1 MDRRIYRRLT
11 AVGSLA
17 LLAGCSLGHTLF
29 GTGPQTTLGQP
40 AATASVFGY
49 AVTDEPEAT
58 LVARQILNAGGNAAD
73 AATAAGFALAV
84 TLPSRAGLGGGGA
97 CILRM
102 PDSHGNLGPATV
114 LSFPPGAPDS
124 AGGTRPAA
132 VPTAARGLLALEA
145 RYGTLP
151 ISSVIVPAERLAAGV
166 PVSPALESDLQVVGP
181 ALLGDPNAAAIF
193 GQGGAVLPAGANLV
207 QPDLAST
214 LEVLRTQGVQGF
226 YQGGFAGQ
234 FATAADQAGGGLTV
248 ADMNAA
254 LPQYLAP
261 DIAQAKNAEIAA
273 IPTTAAPDSALP
285 ASAGFAALDKNGGV
299 VACAVTMNNLFG
311 TGRMAAGTGIL
322 LAASPRTGPVP
333 LLAAAI
339 AYKPGGGFLAA
350 ATGTGQQG
358 AAQAAAQGIANA
370 LANQPAAPVAEPG
383 RANIIS
389 CPGGV
394 PGAEATCTASAD
406 PRGQGLAIGGR

>member
-1 MDRRIYRRLT
+1 
-11 AVGSLA
+11 
-17 LLAGCSLGHTLF
+17 
-29 GTGPQTTLGQP
+29 
-40 AATASVFGY
+40 
-49 AVTDEPEAT
+49 
-58 LVARQILNAGGNAAD
+58 
-73 AATAAGFALAV
+73 
-84 TLPSRAGLGGGGA
+84 
-97 CILRM
+97 
-102 PDSHGNLGPATV
+102 
-114 LSFPPGAPDS
+114 
-124 AGGTRPAA
+124 
-132 VPTAARGLLALEA
+132 
-145 RYGTLP
+145 
-151 ISSVIVPAERLAAGV
+151 
-166 PVSPALESDLQVVGP
+166 
-181 ALLGDPNAAAIF
+181 LLGDPNAAAIF
-193 GQGGAVLPAGANLV
+193 GPGGAVLPAGANLV
-207 QPDLAST
+207 QPDLTST

-261 DIAQAKNAEIAA
+261 DIAQVKGAEIAS
-273 IPTTAAPDSALP
+273 IPTAPASASALP

-311 TGRMAAGTGIL
+311 TGRIAAGTGIL

-350 ATGTGQQG
+350 ASGTGQQG
-358 AAQAAAQGIANA
+358 AAQAAAQGIAIA
-370 LANQPAAPVAEPG
+370 LSKQPAAPVAEPG

-394 PGAEATCTASAD
+394 PGGEVPGDGCHH
-406 PRGQGLAIGGR
+406 RRQ